1 MAEMLETDAQDVDE
15 RAPPQFAPRAMD
27 VFASKCHHRTR
38 FLLCDHD
45 VPELRPT
52 ALHFAVL
59 LGHEELIKALVQASA
74 RARERERTRLPALS
88 FSLSSLGVCSL
99 SL

>member
-74 RARERERTRLPALS
+74 RARKRKSTVSPL
-88 FSLSSLGVCSL
+88 SL
-99 SL
+99 SLSL

>member
-27 VFASKCHHRTR
+27 AFASKCHHRTR

-45 VPELRPT
+45 VPEVRGGA
-52 ALHFAVL
+52 AL
-59 LGHEELIKALVQASA
+59 
-74 RARERERTRLPALS
+74 
-88 FSLSSLGVCSL
+88 SL
-99 SL
+99 SLSLGDEA